1 MTETEVLFQE
11 LDALFF
17 NSWARPGVDLQPE
30 IWQLG
35 TKVSEGFFMFFFS
48 TFVCL
53 FRVLLIDSCV
63 LK

>member
-1 MTETEVLFQE
+1 MQVMTETEVLFQE

-35 TKVSEGFFMFFFS
+35 TKVSEGFLFQRLLFVS
-48 TFVCL
+48 GTFN
-53 FRVLLIDSCV
+53 RSCV

>member
-1 MTETEVLFQE
+1 MQVMTETEVLFQE

-35 TKVSEGFFMFFFS
+35 TKVSEGFVFFQRLFVLG
-48 TFVCL
+48 TFKYV
-53 FRVLLIDSCV
+53 FNV
-63 LK
+63 